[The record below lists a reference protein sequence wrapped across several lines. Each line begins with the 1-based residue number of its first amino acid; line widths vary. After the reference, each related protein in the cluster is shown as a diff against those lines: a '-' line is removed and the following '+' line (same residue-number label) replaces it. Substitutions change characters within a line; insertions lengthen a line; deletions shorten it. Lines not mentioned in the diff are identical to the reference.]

1 MAINDLDSSL
11 VTTGNPVDG
20 GSCYTSFKPGTALP
34 TDATTK
40 MSTLTGFE
48 SLGELSDN
56 GFTESK
62 SVSTDAKKGWHGTTL
77 LVVTTDEDKKYKA
90 EFVEVNRPS
99 VAKLRYGADN
109 VTERTDGSV
118 SKIEDKFGVDTIVPL
133 VFDEL
138 ESNGFL
144 RRTVVKKARVTSFDD
159 IGHKRGDLIVYGM
172 EFTVLDPGDG
182 SPAVTIYRA
191 KPAASS
197 GAGTGN

>member
-1 MAINDLDSSL
+1 MAISDLDSSL
-11 VTTGNPVDG
+11 VTVGKPVDG
-20 GSCYTSFKPGTALP
+20 GCCYTSFKANAALP

-40 MSTLTGFE
+40 MSALTDFE

-62 SVSTDAKKGWHGTTL
+62 SVSTETKKGWHGTSL
-77 LVVTTDEDKKYKA
+77 LVVTTDEDKKYKV
-90 EFVEVNRPS
+90 EFVEVDRPT

-109 VTERTDGSV
+109 VTAGEDGSV
-118 SKIEDKFGVDTIVPL
+118 SAIHDRFGVDTIVPL

-138 ESNGFL
+138 ESNEFL

-159 IGHKRGDLIVYGM
+159 VAHKRGDLLVYGM

-182 SPAVTIYRA
+182 SSSVEIYRA
-191 KPAASS
+191 KPAS
-197 GAGTGN
+197 TGNGE

>member
-20 GSCYTSFKPGTALP
+20 GSCYTSFESGAALP

-62 SVSTDAKKGWHGTTL
+62 SVSTETKKGWHGTSL

-90 EFVEVNRPS
+90 EFVEVNRPA

-109 VTERTDGSV
+109 VTAGTDGSV
-118 SKIEDKFGVDTIVPL
+118 SKIEDRFGVDITVPL

-138 ESNGFL
+138 ESSGYL
-144 RRTVVKKARVTSFDD
+144 RRTVVKKAHVTSFDD
-159 IGHKRGDLIVYGM
+159 VGHKRGDLIMYGM

>member
-1 MAINDLDSSL
+1 MAISELDSSL
-11 VTTGNPVDG
+11 VTVGNPVDG
-20 GSCYTSFKPGTALP
+20 GSCFTSFKSDVTLP

-109 VTERTDGSV
+109 VTEGTDGSV

-197 GAGTGN
+197 GAGAGH

>member
-1 MAINDLDSSL
+1 MAISELDSSL
-11 VTTGNPVDG
+11 VTVGNPVDG
-20 GSCYTSFKPGTALP
+20 GSCFTSFKSDAALP

-40 MSTLTGFE
+40 MSTLTDFE

-90 EFVEVNRPS
+90 EFVEVNRPA

-109 VTERTDGSV
+109 VTADTDGSV
-118 SKIEDKFGVDTIVPL
+118 SKIEDRFGVDTTVPL

-138 ESNGFL
+138 ESNGYL

-159 IGHKRGDLIVYGM
+159 VGHKRGDLIMYGM

-191 KPAASS
+191 KPVASS
-197 GAGTGN
+197 GAGTGK